1 MSRSE
6 VEAQAPFLEPAAPMP
21 WLAALQHPHRAA
33 RAEGTGVRAL
43 QVSKGFQPLS
53 LWDFTSPDP
62 SFQERIREQIS
73 QNTQL
78 TETECSPDLG
88 GCGGRGGRVNF

>member
-6 VEAQAPFLEPAAPMP
+6 VEAQAPFLEAAAPMP

-53 LWDFTSPDP
+53 S
-62 SFQERIREQIS
+62 
-73 QNTQL
+73 
-78 TETECSPDLG
+78 LG
-88 GCGGRGGRVNF
+88 FHFP

>member
-62 SFQERIREQIS
+62 SFQERNLKNSVAPKLLCEHGQGIVSPGVVREGV
-73 QNTQL
+73 T
-78 TETECSPDLG
+78 
-88 GCGGRGGRVNF
+88 

>member
-6 VEAQAPFLEPAAPMP
+6 VEAQAPFLEAAAPMP
-21 WLAALQHPHRAA
+21 WLAALQHPHRPA

-62 SFQERIREQIS
+62 IF
-73 QNTQL
+73 
-78 TETECSPDLG
+78 
-88 GCGGRGGRVNF
+88 